1 MKLPTKAIIP
11 AAGLGSRFLPQTKA
25 MPKEMLPIIDKPVI
39 QIVVEELVAAG
50 VTEIIIVTG
59 SQKRAIEDHFDRDE
73 GLEQDL
79 REKGKDEAAN
89 EVRAIAESANFVYL
103 RQKRSENEPLGNA
116 LPVRN
121 AMHLLHDEPFYV
133 IFPDDFFFCDG
144 DSSVQQ
150 ILDVYKKTGTSVIQ
164 TIEVNDA
171 GIERYGVV
179 RTSSNPEDGCVK
191 VDGLVEKP
199 KQADAPSNIAS
210 VGGYLLTPDIL
221 PIISNL
227 EPGNGGEIGLAD
239 AVNILAETSEVY
251 GKIIEG
257 SYHDAG
263 DKGSYLEAVVDAA
276 LRHPEL
282 KDSFE
287 EYLHERL
294 SK

>member
-11 AAGLGSRFLPQTKA
+11 AAGLGTRFLPQTKA

-73 GLEQDL
+73 GLEKEL

-89 EVRAIAESANFVYL
+89 DVRAIAECANFVYL

-133 IFPDDFFFCDG
+133 IFPDDFFLTD
-144 DSSVQQ
+144 DKSSVQQ
-150 ILDVYKKTGTSVIQ
+150 ILDAYKETGKTIIQ
-164 TIEVNDA
+164 TIEVNDS

-179 RTSSNPEDGCVK
+179 QTSSEIKNGCVK

-199 KQADAPSNIAS
+199 KQVDAPSNIAS

-221 PIISNL
+221 PIIRDL
-227 EPGNGGEIGLAD
+227 EPGKGGEIGLAD
-239 AVNILAETSEVY
+239 AVNILAEQTEVY
-251 GKIIEG
+251 GKIIDG

-263 DKGSYLEAVVDAA
+263 DKGSYLEAVIDAA
-276 LRHPEL
+276 LKHPEL
-282 KDSFE
+282 KDGFE
-287 EYLHERL
+287 SYLHERL
-294 SK
+294 KK